1 MKYKDEEKGLYVVID
16 PKVIRQI
23 EEQAVGGFPNE
34 NGGMLAGIY
43 SDDKKTVTVMRVI
56 VPTEKL
62 STRTGFERKVD
73 GMEKVW
79 EKLSKEGLRYVGEWH
94 SHTNGTT
101 QYSSTDFDAMKNIE
115 KEVTIENPLLVIAGV
130 RKGGMDGHAVYR
142 YSDEKLIKYKKMID
156 LKELFGSMQQE
167 MLASLQVNRA
177 FISHRGSMGDATEER
192 WIEFL
197 NTYLPDRYD
206 VDKAIV
212 IDAQGNVSDQIDIVV
227 YDNLYT
233 PFIFNKDGFKYVP
246 AESVYAVFEVK
257 QDLEGNIEYA
267 ADKVESVRR
276 LQRTSID
283 MVSSGR
289 VSKARL
295 LTKIIGGI
303 LTTTNSYAKQ
313 ETVEENLKELKGY
326 RTLDMGCCVSYGSF
340 FVDYDEIK
348 IDRQDY
354 SGNIVANRADIE
366 KVYDSRAVKKVQ
378 FSNHEVSLF
387 TFFLQL
393 VSYLK
398 SIGTVGAIDVN
409 AYLGAIGENVDE
421 II

>member
-16 PKVIRQI
+16 PTVIRQI

-34 NGGMLAGIY
+34 NGGMLAGKY
-43 SDDKKTVTVMRVI
+43 SDEKKTVTVMRVI

-79 EKLSKEGLRYVGEWH
+79 EKLSKDGLRYVGEWH
-94 SHTNGTT
+94 SHTDGTT
-101 QYSSTDFDAMKNIE
+101 QYSGTDLAAMKDIE
-115 KEVTIENPLLVIAGV
+115 REVTIENPLLVIAGV

-142 YSDEKLIKYKKMID
+142 YSEERLIKYKKMID

-167 MLASLQVNRA
+167 MLDSLKVNRA
-177 FISHRGSMGDATEER
+177 FISHCGSMGDATEER

-289 VSKARL
+289 VTKARL

-303 LTTTNSYAKQ
+303 LTTTNSIAKQ
-313 ETVEENLKELKGY
+313 ETIESHLRALEGY
-326 RTLDMGCCVSYGSF
+326 RTLDMGCSVETGSF
-340 FVDYDEIK
+340 FVDYEEVEIK
-348 IDRQDY
+348 RQDY
-354 SGNIVANRADIE
+354 FGDIAANRADIR
-366 KVYDSRAVKKVQ
+366 KVYDSRKVATVH
-378 FSNHEVSLF
+378 FSKPEVSLF

-409 AYLGAIGENVDE
+409 AYLEAIDESVDE
-421 II
+421 KI